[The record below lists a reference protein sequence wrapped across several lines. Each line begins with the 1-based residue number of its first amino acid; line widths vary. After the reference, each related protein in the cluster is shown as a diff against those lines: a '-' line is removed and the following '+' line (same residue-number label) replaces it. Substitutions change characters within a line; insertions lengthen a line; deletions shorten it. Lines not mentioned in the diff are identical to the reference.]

1 MCNMCFSEQKIST
14 TTTFTVEYKG
24 CIIVVKNV
32 PCLECPVC
40 GEIIFKD
47 AVSAK
52 LEDLVSAVKK
62 IVQDI
67 SVIDFARAA

>member
-1 MCNMCFSEQKIST
+1 MCNMCFSKQKIST

-40 GEIIFKD
+40 GEIIFTD